1 MTSACFGEILFNHC
15 ECLITVCL
23 HYFSMIIC
31 ISLLCGKGGYDDR
44 GTRARGGK
52 SWRRENK
59 KKHQE
64 KTKPS
69 SPTRTLPSKE
79 GEDHK
84 YNRGKHRSKAK
95 RPKMKSSQ
103 QSKGKSLEMH
113 KSIERSNEPTGRDK
127 QSDKL
132 KNFPQPKVLKATQ
145 KEKQIAAGAKRKSTD
160 YPTMDEILSDWDE
173 NDEAA
178 NQLKKKASLDCVT
191 AKNAVPNS
199 AEQAVPVN
207 VNNVVAIGKCFSI
220 SGWNRFV

>member
-1 MTSACFGEILFNHC
+1 MGR
-15 ECLITVCL
+15 
-23 HYFSMIIC
+23 
-31 ISLLCGKGGYDDR
+31 ISLCR
-44 GTRARGGK
+44 RGGARK
-52 SWRRENK
+52 AKND
-59 KKHQE
+59 
-64 KTKPS
+64 TD
-69 SPTRTLPSKE
+69 E
-79 GEDHK
+79 GW
-84 YNRGKHRSKAK
+84 RGKA
-95 RPKMKSSQ
+95 
-103 QSKGKSLEMH
+103 
-113 KSIERSNEPTGRDK
+113 EPAPRRGDNAIQR
-127 QSDKL
+127 SDKL